1 MRRRVLGVASLLTA
15 VVLAVT
21 GCSVLGGSSW
31 SPPPTVAPDVA
42 GVAADLLPYYGQE
55 VAWESCNEGQ
65 LDCAR
70 VRVPRDWSAPAEG
83 EIEIAVV
90 RHRADN
96 GAPLGS
102 LLTNPGGPGVSGVDR
117 VMQGVS
123 GMVDRTLQ
131 ESYDVIGF
139 DPRGVGASTAVD
151 CYDGAELD
159 AYLFDVPEAERGT
172 DAWEAELEKRDADFA
187 AACEAHSDGILPFI
201 STENAARDLDVLRAV
216 LGESTLDYLGY
227 SWGTSLGAH
236 YAELYPDRVG
246 RMVLDGALDPS
257 VPGSLVGVGQME
269 GFQRSLEAFLADCL
283 THKDCAF
290 GGTVDDALADLD
302 ALFAT
307 VDARPITAADGRQLG
322 ADTLMTAVLTALYS
336 PTSWSYLR
344 VALSGVQDG
353 EATAAF
359 TLADLYSDRQG
370 GGYIGN
376 SEEAFPAYNCMDY
389 PRSTEAESDAAAAE
403 LERVAPLAAE
413 YMLAPDA
420 CEVWPYAPTGKT
432 APVSAAGA
440 APIVVIGSTG
450 DPATP
455 YEWAVSLADQLQS
468 GVLVTRVGEGH
479 TGYNQGNACVDGAV
493 DAYLV
498 DGVVPEDG
506 LRCG

>member
-1 MRRRVLGVASLLTA
+1 MVAVVLLLTA
-15 VVLAVT
+15 VVLAVS
-21 GCSVLGGSSW
+21 GCSVFGGSSW
-31 SPPPTVAPDVA
+31 SPPPTVTPDVSGVAPDLV
-42 GVAADLLPYYGQE
+42 PYYGQE
-55 VAWESCNEGQ
+55 VAWESCNDGQ

-70 VRVPRDWSAPAEG
+70 VRVPRNWDAPTEG

-96 GAPLGS
+96 GAPIGS
-102 LLTNPGGPGVSGVDR
+102 LFTNPGGPGVSGVGR

-123 GMVDRTLQ
+123 GMVDPAVQ

-139 DPRGVGASTAVD
+139 DPRGVGDSTAVD
-151 CYDGAELD
+151 CYDDAELD

-172 DAWEAELEKRDADFA
+172 EAWEAELEKRDAAFA

-216 LGESTLDYLGY
+216 LGETTLDYLGY
-227 SWGTSLGAH
+227 SWGTALGAQ
-236 YAELYPDRVG
+236 YAELHPDKVG

-257 VPGSLVGVGQME
+257 VPGPLVGVGQME

-283 THKDCAF
+283 TRQDCAF

-302 ALFAT
+302 AMFAT
-307 VDARPITAADGRQLG
+307 VDARPITAGDGRQLG

-344 VALSGVQDG
+344 VALTGVQDG
-353 EATAAF
+353 DATAAF
-359 TLADLYSDRQG
+359 TLADAYSDRQG

-389 PRSTEAESDAAAAE
+389 PRVSEAESEAAAAE

-413 YMLAPDA
+413 YMLAPDS
-420 CEVWPYAPTGKT
+420 CELWPYAPTGDT

-455 YEWAVSLADQLQS
+455 YQWAVSLAEQLQS
-468 GVLVTRVGEGH
+468 GTLVTRVGEGH
-479 TGYNQGNACVDGAV
+479 TGYNQGNACVDDAV
-493 DAYLV
+493 DAYLI
-498 DGVVPEDG
+498 DGAVPPAD
-506 LRCG
+506 LRCE